1 MTSYTLGSTLLE
13 IKDVCLEYNG
23 IPVLRNV
30 NANIQDI
37 IRTEGITGQIVGFLG
52 PSGIGKTQ
60 LFRII
65 AGLSKPT
72 SGSVHIYGSEQ
83 VVTAGE
89 VGVVA
94 QKYPLFAHRTV
105 LSNLLLSAGRK
116 EKNAKAAREKVLGY
130 LNEFDLYE
138 RRHLY
143 PAQLSGGQKQRC
155 AIIQQVLCSEH
166 FLLLDEPFSGLDLF
180 MLEKTCELLTRI
192 ANLHEFNTIIVVTH
206 DITAAA
212 SISDHLWMMGR
223 ERDEQ
228 GAIIPGARIM
238 KEYNLAQEDLCW
250 KPNIITDPRFVNFV
264 AQIKEDFRYM

>member
-1 MTSYTLGSTLLE
+1 MEYTLGQTLLS
-13 IKDVCLEYNG
+13 IKNVCLEFEG
-23 IPVLRNV
+23 KQILRDV
-30 NANIQDI
+30 NAEIRDI
-37 IRTEGITGQIVGFLG
+37 IRPGYTTGQIVGFLG

-65 AGLSKPT
+65 AGLNKPT
-72 SGSVHIYGSEQ
+72 SGQ
-83 VVTAGE
+83 VEINESGRPAEAGE

-94 QKYPLFAHRTV
+94 QRYPLFPHRTV
-105 LSNLLLSAGRK
+105 YSNLMLAATQK
-116 EKNAKAAREKVLGY
+116 EKSEKLAKEKVMGY
-130 LNEFDLYE
+130 LNDFDLMD
-138 RRHLY
+138 RRNLY

-228 GAIIPGARIM
+228 GGIIPGAKIM
-238 KEYNLAQEDLCW
+238 REYNLAQEDLCW